1 MINNLKRANRGTKKN
16 YFSKRNRICCKAE
29 SNSFLFSTLAPSK
42 KVCFSSTTL
51 DKKANR
57 TNINVDL
64 VPTVCIFFIKSNS
77 KKIKCESWIEKV
89 VNQRCPPG
97 STLSRMD
104 SGLYQTQTIPDSAQL
119 DYELYQTALN
129 IDLTLSRTAISLTL
143 RYPWQR
149 LSLTRQY
156 PGQNLAWL
164 IGVPESAQL
173 YSMLSQTAFS
183 WTQRY
188 PGQRLAWL
196 SAVLL

>member
-1 MINNLKRANRGTKKN
+1 MH
-16 YFSKRNRICCKAE
+16 
-29 SNSFLFSTLAPSK
+29 
-42 KVCFSSTTL
+42 
-51 DKKANR
+51 
-57 TNINVDL
+57 
-64 VPTVCIFFIKSNS
+64 FFIKSNS

-129 IDLTLSRTAISLTL
+129 IDLMLSRTAISLTL

-164 IGVPESAQL
+164 IGVPDSAQL

-188 PGQRLAWL
+188 PGQRLARL
-196 SAVLL
+196 SAVLLLLVIWGRRPIIQLGWARNSRYTVPLNVFFASTWGRGRGWSGTQWGQHSELRQTSARP